1 MPRSSNIAR
10 SLRSKN
16 FVKEYGDDKYNFDVE
31 EYPIS
36 PTKELRL
43 LSRGCPKMDKSTTVD
58 AAMDSNSGESV
69 EMLHNVEEKTKMIN
83 GMILDIETYPL
94 QEISSTLCDNM
105 LPDNLY
111 YSYHKK
117 MLKQE
122 NRMLETDLVHGE
134 NEADRLHLLSE
145 KLDMLNWP
153 SILRKVAVINNPADQ
168 EEIVRKKDQ
177 TKQYINSMLEKFEA
191 MKRRCNILAR
201 NYKTGKID
209 PSKDWPKVYNNIERK
224 LVINYHSS
232 SDEEEEA
239 MPIEEIRKHR
249 RESRQQQCKGS
260 IVVQLTMTAHGPN
273 TRYAIVAE
281 PLRRPYVI
289 KVSQSERKKW
299 NKRMEHSPSKF
310 TFYPQL
316 ANQNAVPKR
325 KKLIPLTL
333 LCDLPGDKSLKGQN
347 GPIAI
352 KPPIIKETNHVGSL
366 KLTKRAISDLGSNIH
381 SPPVR
386 RKKKKQE

>member
-16 FVKEYGDDKYNFDVE
+16 FVKECGEEKYNFDVE

-43 LSRGCPKMDKSTTVD
+43 LSRGCPKMEKPTVPHPRGSTNEENIEVL
-58 AAMDSNSGESV
+58 N
-69 EMLHNVEEKTKMIN
+69 NVEEKTKMIN
-83 GMILDIETYPL
+83 SMILDIESYPL
-94 QEISSTLCDNM
+94 HEISPTLSDNM
-105 LPDNLY
+105 LPDDLY

-153 SILRKVAVINNPADQ
+153 SILRKVAVINNPTDQ
-168 EEIVRKKDQ
+168 EEIVRKKEQ

-191 MKRRCNILAR
+191 MKRKCNILAR
-201 NYKTGKID
+201 NHKTGKID

-232 SDEEEEA
+232 SDEEEEE
-239 MPIEEIRKHR
+239 MPIDEIRKHR
-249 RESRQQQCKGS
+249 RQKRQQQCKGS

-299 NKRMEHSPSKF
+299 NKKMEGAPCKF

-316 ANQNAVPKR
+316 ANQNALPKR
-325 KKLIPLTL
+325 RALIPLTL
-333 LCDLPGDKSLKGQN
+333 LCKLSGNTSLEVPK
-347 GPIAI
+347 GPIPI
-352 KPPIIKETNHVGSL
+352 KPLIIKDNNHVGAL
-366 KLTKRAISDLGSNIH
+366 KLTKRSISDFDSKIH

-386 RKKKKQE
+386 RKKKRQE

>member
-58 AAMDSNSGESV
+58 AAMDSSNGESA

-83 GMILDIETYPL
+83 SMILDIESYPL

-168 EEIVRKKDQ
+168 EEIMRKKDQ
-177 TKQYINSMLEKFEA
+177 TKQYINSMLKKFEA

-239 MPIEEIRKHR
+239 MPIDEIRKHR
-249 RESRQQQCKGS
+249 LESRQQQCKGS

-299 NKRMEHSPSKF
+299 NKRMEDAPSKF
-310 TFYPQL
+310 TFYTQM
-316 ANQNAVPKR
+316 ADQNAVPKG

-333 LCDLPGDKSLKGQN
+333 ICEQPGSTSLEGQK

-352 KPPIIKETNHVGSL
+352 KPSIIKETNHVGAL
-366 KLTKRAISDLGSNIH
+366 KLTKRAISDLGSKIH